1 LVQRHYAAL
10 PTHSGGE
17 NRPFGSGEIQ
27 LKNSEV
33 MSFFGARFVVVLLC
47 VGALAGLGTSVRAQ
61 GSNPDQKPPEQKAGG
76 EAGKTEPK
84 KIDVIAESAKRLTGP
99 AANPECT
106 WIGVRVA
113 RLLYQDD
120 LDTAF
125 RHLDIYDRFGC
136 PGNHIQATF
145 RCLAK
150 LPEINPKTDTLN
162 SRVNDCWLD
171 PTGPSPAAPAA
182 QTNAAPSAP
191 TTSGAP
197 APASPPAR

>member
-1 LVQRHYAAL
+1 M
-10 PTHSGGE
+10 T
-17 NRPFGSGEIQ
+17 FI
-27 LKNSEV
+27 
-33 MSFFGARFVVVLLC
+33 GARLVVVLLC

-61 GSNPDQKPPEQKAGG
+61 GSNPDQKPPEKGQAAGDKA
-76 EAGKTEPK
+76 ETK
-84 KIDVIAESAKRLTGP
+84 KIDVIAEATKRLTGA

-106 WIGVRVA
+106 WIGVRVS

-136 PGNHIQATF
+136 PGNHIHATF

-150 LPEINPKTDTLN
+150 LPEINPKTDTLT

-171 PTGPSPAAPAA
+171 PTGETAAAAPQTPAPAATPPTGPATPTGPAAPS
-182 QTNAAPSAP
+182 P
-191 TTSGAP
+191 
-197 APASPPAR
+197 PPAR